1 MASIK
6 ISWKDLPRELRRLP
20 RRQQAAV
27 RKGVEDAIRIDS
39 YRWIQWAIRGGGIQ
53 GPPKQPRKPPK
64 PREPKGEP
72 KKPSM
77 IRRVLSVLGRMMGMV
92 RGSRA
97 AKLPPPKV
105 RKPKKAKVVD
115 PCAQRDVPAYR
126 VPIDTG
132 DYARSWAHTIMGDG
146 SGGMVYSTASPA
158 VKAGVIEKG
167 RRAKHIPK
175 RELAEWV
182 RRKFG
187 CQDPKKAMRIA
198 TAISFAASK
207 QPREGLHVLER
218 AHPKIAEAAQK
229 NVLRYMRMLR
239 PGT

>member
-1 MASIK
+1 MATLK
-6 ISWKDLPRELRRLP
+6 LEWKDLPRELRRLP

-27 RKGVEDAIRIDS
+27 RRGVAEAISVDS
-39 YRWIQWAIRGGGIQ
+39 YRWIQWAIRGGGIA
-53 GPPKQPRKPPK
+53 GPKQPRPPPK
-64 PREPKGEP
+64 PREPEGE
-72 KKPSM
+72 KERPSLV
-77 IRRVLSVLGRMMGMV
+77 RRVLSALGKLMGMI
-92 RGSRA
+92 RGART
-97 AKLPPPKV
+97 AKVAPPKLK
-105 RKPKKAKVVD
+105 RPKKVKKVD
-115 PCAQRDVPAYR
+115 PCARREAPAYR

-132 DYARSWAHTIMGDG
+132 DYARSWAHVIRPDG
-146 SGGMVYSTASPA
+146 SGMVYSTASPA

-207 QPREGLHVLER
+207 QPREGLNVLGR
-218 AHPKIAEAAQK
+218 AHPKIAEAAAK
-229 NVLRYMRMLR
+229 NIRKYMRMLR